1 MMIVFIITIVILKMM
16 MKMMRIESTL
26 AGAMS
31 GNESWTRAGLTR
43 QCNALL
49 IQIIQIIQTALTYT
63 T

>member
-16 MKMMRIESTL
+16 MKMMRIEITL

-43 QCNALL
+43 
-49 IQIIQIIQTALTYT
+49 
-63 T
+63 